1 MTKTASQPD
10 AVRTALEARYPA
22 YQYCMVEF
30 LTEHLAD
37 LARVF
42 DGDLQEALVLAI
54 IGQVR
59 LRAHIEQAKAAAG
72 AAPRSFDASISASRL
87 ADVTGIP
94 RQTVRRKL
102 QALEDR
108 GWIERNSD
116 ASFSLVVRDGVSMAR
131 QKLDPLDRR
140 AIDRTA
146 RLFCGLERVLGLP
159 LSTD

>member
-10 AVRTALEARYPA
+10 AIRTALEARYPA

-42 DGDLQEALVLAI
+42 DGDLQEALVLAT
-54 IGQVR
+54 IGQLR
-59 LRAHIEQAKAAAG
+59 LRAHMEQTKAASG
-72 AAPRSFDASISASRL
+72 AAPRSSNPSISASRI

-108 GWIERNSD
+108 GWIERDSD
-116 ASFSLVVRDGVSMAR
+116 ASFSLIVRDGVSVAR

-140 AIDRTA
+140 SIDRAA
-146 RLFCGLERVLGLP
+146 RLFCALERVLGVP
-159 LSTD
+159 VSTD